1 MMLFVLSFLSY
12 GNGEHKMIVG
22 TPEEIS
28 QYIALENTATI
39 QNIYCINN
47 LCERSRRICV
57 LGIVEVLSHL
67 QEKLQQQQEY

>member
-12 GNGEHKMIVG
+12 GNGEHKMTVG

>member
-12 GNGEHKMIVG
+12 GNGEHKMTFG
-22 TPEEIS
+22 TPDEIFH
-28 QYIALENTATI
+28 YIALEYTAPI

-47 LCERSRRICV
+47 LCERYHRICV

-67 QEKLQQQQEY
+67 QEKIQEQQEY

>member
-12 GNGEHKMIVG
+12 GNGEHKMNVG
-22 TPEEIS
+22 TPEEIF

>member
-12 GNGEHKMIVG
+12 GNGEHKMTFG
-22 TPEEIS
+22 TPDEIF
-28 QYIALENTATI
+28 QYIALEYTAPI

-47 LCERSRRICV
+47 LCERYHRICV

-67 QEKLQQQQEY
+67 QGKIQEQQEY

>member
-12 GNGEHKMIVG
+12 GNAEHKMTFG
-22 TPEEIS
+22 TSDEIF
-28 QYIALENTATI
+28 QYIALEYTAPI

-47 LCERSRRICV
+47 LCERSHRICV

-67 QEKLQQQQEY
+67 QEKIQEQQEY